1 LLVSSYIYSLLD
13 DFVCKEEYENSKES
27 GQKLLILS
35 DDAMI
40 LFELQENNIGKIE
53 FWSTLYALT
62 ELQVNKVTKVA
73 SLTFFNDENNAE
85 KKLNLKIE
93 NILFFR
99 EALVKRMTTLK
110 VKTESKRLVK
120 GQLVEKRLTDK
131 EISQMSIQ
139 DVTKTID
146 ILVGKIKNNEI
157 NYYIV
162 NTFMKLSGR
171 VS

>member
-1 LLVSSYIYSLLD
+1 
-13 DFVCKEEYENSKES
+13 
-27 GQKLLILS
+27 LLILS

-53 FWSTLYALT
+53 FWATLYSLT
-62 ELQVNKVTKVA
+62 DLQVNKVTKVA
-73 SLTFFNDENNAE
+73 SMSFFNDENNSE
-85 KKLNLKIE
+85 KKINLKIE

-99 EALVKRMTTLK
+99 EALVKRMTSLK

-120 GQLVEKRLTDK
+120 GQSVEKRLTDK
-131 EISQMSIQ
+131 EIGLMSVP
-139 DVTKTID
+139 DVVKTIEV
-146 ILVGKIKNNEI
+146 LVAKIRNDEV